1 MCQKFRDALAA
12 WNTERYVSMRQ
23 CAEAFGVPR
32 TSLNDMIREGRTE
45 WRGKGGKSNKAKSTA
60 KSTAKT
66 VAKTTNKTPAARRK
80 RASATVTSSSATAT
94 TVEPDQSGSNSQEAE
109 SEPVVKTNANEKKD
123 KKSKKASTNEA
134 KKTVEQKIA
143 VRGQRDK
150 VEASSKQLEEQKKG
164 IKIKQE
170 MLSSSSVPS
179 ASDTST
185 HTDVTSSKS
194 RKRKGT
200 MAPDGVASDTPVP
213 PIHLIHLKIMSELYA
228 F

>member
-1 MCQKFRDALAA
+1 
-12 WNTERYVSMRQ
+12 MR
-23 CAEAFGVPR
+23 R
-32 TSLNDMIREGRTE
+32 
-45 WRGKGGKSNKAKSTA
+45 
-60 KSTAKT
+60 
-66 VAKTTNKTPAARRK
+66 
-80 RASATVTSSSATAT
+80 
-94 TVEPDQSGSNSQEAE
+94 
-109 SEPVVKTNANEKKD
+109 
-123 KKSKKASTNEA
+123 
-134 KKTVEQKIA
+134 KTVEQKIA

-200 MAPDGVASDTPVP
+200 MAPDGVASDTPVTP
-213 PIHLIHLKIMSELYA
+213 KRLLRNTQGRRVTEA
-228 F
+228 

>member
-1 MCQKFRDALAA
+1 M
-12 WNTERYVSMRQ
+12 
-23 CAEAFGVPR
+23 
-32 TSLNDMIREGRTE
+32 EG
-45 WRGKGGKSNKAKSTA
+45 RGKGGKSNKAKSTA

-80 RASATVTSSSATAT
+80 RASATVTSSSVTAT

-109 SEPVVKTNANEKKD
+109 SEHVVKTNANEKKD

>member
-1 MCQKFRDALAA
+1 MCQKFCDALAA
-12 WNTERYVSMRQ
+12 WNTGRYVSMRQ

-45 WRGKGGKSNKAKSTA
+45 WRVGGRGGRAIRPSPRPSPQPRLWPRPQTRPRRPGGREPRPL
-60 KSTAKT
+60 SPPPQQQQQQLSRISQGQT
-66 VAKTTNKTPAARRK
+66 VKKRNLNLLSSQTPMRR
-80 RASATVTSSSATAT
+80 
-94 TVEPDQSGSNSQEAE
+94 
-109 SEPVVKTNANEKKD
+109 
-123 KKSKKASTNEA
+123 
-134 KKTVEQKIA
+134 KTVEQKIA

-185 HTDVTSSKS
+185 HNTH
-194 RKRKGT
+194 RR
-200 MAPDGVASDTPVP
+200 
-213 PIHLIHLKIMSELYA
+213 HLQQIQEEERDHGS
-228 F
+228 